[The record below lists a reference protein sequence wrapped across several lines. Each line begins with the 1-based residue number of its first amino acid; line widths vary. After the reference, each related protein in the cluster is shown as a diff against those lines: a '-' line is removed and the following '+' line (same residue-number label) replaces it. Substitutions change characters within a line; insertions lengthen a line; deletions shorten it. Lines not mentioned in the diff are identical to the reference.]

1 MPGLGTSFGRGAM
14 TNHWIDVKNADA
26 ILIMGSNAAENHPIA
41 FKWVLEAK
49 ERGAVLLSVDPR
61 FTRTSALADLYAPLR
76 SGTDIVFLGAMI
88 NHVLRNN
95 LFQREYVVEYT
106 NASFLL
112 DPAFGFKDGY
122 FTGWDPEKKTYD
134 RATWKY
140 QVDADGTPLQDK
152 TLKDRDTVFQHLRR
166 HFARY
171 TPEMVER
178 ICGTPKAEFLKVGH
192 AFAATGRPEKAG
204 TMLYAMGWTQHTKGT
219 QLIRTAAILQLL
231 LGNIGVAGG
240 GIAALRGLSNVQGT
254 TDMGLLW
261 NSLPGYLTLPSA
273 KAHPTLKDYL
283 EKETPKSGYWVNRP
297 KFFVSLLKAWYGEA
311 ASKDKDFAFHFV
323 PKVGASF
330 THMDLFEAM
339 YAGKIKGFIVAGQN
353 PAVSGPNSTLE
364 RKALERLEW
373 LVVRDL
379 FETETAA
386 FWKGPGVDPVKV
398 QTEVFLLPSSTHLE
412 REGSYTN
419 SGRWLQWKWK
429 AVDPPGDA
437 RSDGWFANQLA
448 QRLKALYAGST
459 ALKDQPLLSLT
470 WDYGKDE
477 PDLEKVLAEVNGYTT
492 ADGKPVRG
500 FAVLTDDGATACGN
514 WIYSGVLP
522 AEGQNRAKS
531 RKADPPESLGIN
543 AGWGFS
549 WPVNRRILY
558 NRASADPKGHP
569 WNKEKAVLWWDPT
582 AELPDGKKGKW
593 VGVDVPDFRPD
604 LAPDAKGGGN
614 PFIMRPDG
622 KGALFGP
629 LAEGPL
635 PEHYEPVESPVKNLL
650 SSVQANPLAVIYKAD
665 LDKLGDPKEFPIV
678 GTTYR
683 LTEHLHTG
691 SITRNLPWLVEMM
704 PNLFCEMS
712 KELANEKG
720 IKNGDAVIVRSARG
734 EVRAIA
740 AVTGRFKPFKLGDR
754 VVHEV
759 GIPWHWGFMG
769 LAKGDSANM
778 LTPHVGDANTRI
790 QESKAFLVDVR
801 KA

>member
-1 MPGLGTSFGRGAM
+1 M
-14 TNHWIDVKNADA
+14 TNHWVDIKNADA

-41 FKWVLEAK
+41 FKWVEAAR

-61 FTRTSALADLYAPLR
+61 FSRTSALADLYAPLR
-76 SGTDIVFLGAMI
+76 SGTDIVFLGGMI
-88 NHVLRNN
+88 NFILRNN
-95 LFQREYVVEYT
+95 LFHRDYVVEYT
-106 NASFLL
+106 NAAFLL

-122 FTGWDPEKKTYD
+122 FSGWDPEKKTYD

-140 QVDADGTPLQDK
+140 QVDAEGNPKQDK
-152 TLKDRDTVFQHLRR
+152 SLKDPNTVFQHLRR

-178 ICGTPKAEFLKVGH
+178 VCGTPKAEFLKVAE
-192 AFAATGRPEKAG
+192 AFARTGAPGKAG
-204 TMLYAMGWTQHTKGT
+204 TIMYAMGWTQHSKGT
-219 QLIRTAAILQLL
+219 QIIRAAAILQLL
-231 LGNIGVAGG
+231 LGNIGLAGG
-240 GIAALRGLSNVQGT
+240 GVNALRGLANVQGS
-254 TDMGLLW
+254 TDMALLFHI
-261 NSLPGYLTLPSA
+261 LPGYLGTPA
-273 KAHPTLKDYL
+273 TKAHPTLKDYL
-283 EKETPKSGYWVNRP
+283 EKETPKTGYWVNKP
-297 KFFVSLLKAWYGEA
+297 KFFVSLLKAWYGPA
-311 ASKDKDFAFHFV
+311 ATKENEFAYQYL
-323 PKVGASF
+323 PKNSANYSY
-330 THMDLFEAM
+330 MDLFEAM
-339 YAGKIKGFIVAGQN
+339 YAGKIKGFLVTGQN
-353 PAVSGPNSTLE
+353 PSVSGPNSTLE
-364 RKALERLEW
+364 RKALEKLEW

-386 FWKGPGVDPVKV
+386 FWKGPGVDPAKV

-419 SGRWLQWKWK
+419 SGRLLQWKWK
-429 AVDPPGDA
+429 AVEPPGAA

-448 QRLKALYAGST
+448 QRLKALYAGSK
-459 ALKDQPLLSLT
+459 APKDQPLLALT

-477 PDLEKVLAEVNGYTT
+477 PDLEKVLAEVNGYTV
-492 ADGKPVRG
+492 ADGKPVKS
-500 FAVLTDDGATACGN
+500 FAFLTDEGSTACGN
-514 WIYSGVLP
+514 WIYSGVFP

-558 NRASADPKGHP
+558 NRASADSKGQP
-569 WNKEKAVLWWDPT
+569 WNKEKALIWWDPN

-593 VGVDVPDFRPD
+593 VGGDVPDFRPD

-629 LAEGPL
+629 LAEGPF
-635 PEHYEPVESPVKNLL
+635 PEHYEPVESPVTNLL
-650 SSVQANPLAVIYKAD
+650 SKVQANPLAVVYKAD

-678 GTTYR
+678 ATTYR
-683 LTEHLHTG
+683 LTEHLLTG

-704 PNLFCEMS
+704 PNVFCEMS
-712 KELANEKG
+712 KELAAEKG
-720 IKNGDAVIVRSARG
+720 IKNEDNLIIRSARG
-734 EVRAIA
+734 EVKAMA
-740 AVTGRFKPFKLGDR
+740 LVTNRFRPFKVNGR
-754 VVHEV
+754 VVHQI